1 MPVKRRTSKAHRLTA
16 ECIYELQFGP
26 GQCLLAGLGYYRFGE
41 AYWQLSPE
49 QQAEVHGEMRGDW
62 ERYHPTVLAAWNA
75 IPIDDRPEEPWAQIE
90 FGEPR

>member
-16 ECIYELQFGP
+16 ECIYELPFGP
-26 GQCLLAGLGYYRFGE
+26 GRCLLAGLGYYRFHKSYE
-41 AYWQLSPE
+41 QLTLE
-49 QQAEVHGEMRGDW
+49 QQAEVHEEMRGDW
-62 ERYHPTVLAAWNA
+62 ERYHPAVLVAWNA